1 MVSRSNRYEY
11 MTREQQILSLLAQFK
26 ELGQPDNCK
35 KIAESFLI
43 SLRQD
48 K

>member
-1 MVSRSNRYEY
+1 MVSRSNKYEY
-11 MTREQQILSLLAQFK
+11 MTRVQQILSLLAQFK

-35 KIAESFLI
+35 KITESYSI
-43 SLRQD
+43 SLRQG